1 MLRALKLVKPPKNE
15 GIDPLRLLTLRSKEA
30 SLVKFRIS
38 QGMEPLNLLKLRN
51 KVTKL
56 IK

>member
-15 GIDPLRLLTLRSKEA
+15 GIDPLRSKEA

-38 QGMEPLNLLKLRN
+38 QGMEPLNLLELRN